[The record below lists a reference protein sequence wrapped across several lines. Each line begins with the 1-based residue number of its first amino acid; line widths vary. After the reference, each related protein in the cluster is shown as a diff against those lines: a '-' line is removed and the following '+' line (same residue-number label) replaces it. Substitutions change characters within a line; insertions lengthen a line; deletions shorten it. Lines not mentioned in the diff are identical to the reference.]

1 MNRNEK
7 ADPTLSPSHG
17 AAGDPGSSSSL
28 PAAFSIG
35 LCPTLLVSGLQQGDL
50 LSASYVCLLGSE
62 TWKQKAPVSG
72 KKKSSKRPIADFH
85 MHLFSQNRVTQPPQ
99 AKVVWWS
106 GKAVLVGRIGSQ
118 ADGSSVR
125 MEVGGGQ
132 HRSTALSSMVLEVQH
147 IRTSTLLVLRSLPS
161 LESRSRPRSGQYRT
175 TCPLFR
181 DVLPL

>member
-85 MHLFSQNRVTQPPQ
+85 MHLFSQNGVTQPPQ

-125 MEVGGGQ
+125 MEAGGVSIGPQ
-132 HRSTALSSMVLEVQH
+132 LC
-147 IRTSTLLVLRSLPS
+147 LPWS
-161 LESRSRPRSGQYRT
+161 
-175 TCPLFR
+175 
-181 DVLPL
+181 